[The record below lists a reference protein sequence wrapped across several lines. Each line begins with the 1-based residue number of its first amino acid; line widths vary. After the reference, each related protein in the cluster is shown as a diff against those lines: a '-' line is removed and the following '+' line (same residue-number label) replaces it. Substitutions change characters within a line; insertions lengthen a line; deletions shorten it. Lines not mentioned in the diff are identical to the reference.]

1 MLKSSATGAD
11 RGDMAVA
18 ARVGDRDRPPAEVE
32 SHSETSTAGTLQVFV
47 GDEEERRAVWQLAD
61 PAIIFTA
68 ETICE
73 QVERCFAQRPELSS
87 VVVCYPEGRLEILT
101 RRRFTAE
108 LAGPLGH
115 GRSLYG
121 RRPVWALPGGEE
133 TLILDGSMLITEAGS
148 RVLARRFGHRYDDFI
163 VVSPTGATGTASVAR
178 LFGELANLHAHRA
191 VHDRLTGLP
200 NREFFVHR
208 LRELTGP
215 AAGLFIDLDDF
226 KAVNDSLGH
235 SAGDELLIA
244 VAERLRSVAEAGETV
259 ARLSGDEFGVLQPGG
274 DQCSAGSLA
283 ERIEQA
289 LSVPV
294 ALFGRAVAVSAS
306 IGIAISS
313 GEDIALLLRNADIA
327 MYESKRSGKSRHTV
341 YHDEMFRR
349 ASRRLELKTDIDAA
363 LGNGELHLVYQPIV
377 SLTDGT
383 TRGTEALLRWLHPRL
398 GAIPPLEFIPL
409 AEETG
414 AIVEI
419 GDWVIEEACRQTRA
433 WTQDCRRELYVS
445 VNVSARQ
452 LARPEL
458 IKRVRTALEQAG
470 LEAGHLT
477 LEITETAIAADGL
490 AVLNTLHELCDVGVT
505 LAIDDFGTGFSSLE
519 RLEQM
524 PITILKIDRSFV
536 ARLGD
541 GSDTRLLRGFHSL
554 AHAIGIETVVEGIE
568 TATQLRTLNQLGYRH
583 GQGFHMSGP
592 LDPAAMATRLTQEP
606 AAERAPLLR

>member
-1 MLKSSATGAD
+1 
-11 RGDMAVA
+11 V
-18 ARVGDRDRPPAEVE
+18 EVE
-32 SHSETSTAGTLQVFV
+32 SHSQSSAAGALRVFV
-47 GDEEERRAVWQLAD
+47 GDDEERRAVWELAD
-61 PAIIFTA
+61 PAVVFTA
-68 ETICE
+68 DTVCE

-87 VVVCYPEGRLEILT
+87 VVVHYPEGRLEILT
-101 RRRFTAE
+101 RRRLTAE

-121 RRPVWALPGGEE
+121 RRPVWALPGGDE
-133 TLILDGSMLITEAGS
+133 TLILDGSTLITEAGS
-148 RVLARRFGHRYDDFI
+148 RALARRFGHRYDDFI
-163 VVSPTGATGTASVAR
+163 VVSPTGATGTASVAK
-178 LFGELANLHAHRA
+178 LFGELANLHAYRA

-200 NREFFVHR
+200 NREFFVDR

-244 VAERLRSVAEAGETV
+244 VAERLRVVAGNGETV

-274 DQCSAGSLA
+274 DQCSARDLA
-283 ERIEQA
+283 ERIEAA
-289 LSVPV
+289 LSAPV
-294 ALFGRAVAVSAS
+294 ALFGRVVTVSAS

-349 ASRRLELKTDIDAA
+349 ASRRLELKTDIERARR
-363 LGNGELHLVYQPIV
+363 NGELRLVYQPIV
-377 SLTDGT
+377 SLADGKT
-383 TRGTEALLRWLHPRL
+383 TGTEALLRWQHPRL
-398 GAIPPLEFIPL
+398 GSIPPLEFIPL

-414 AIVEI
+414 GIIEI

-433 WTQDCRRELYVS
+433 WAREYRRELYVS
-445 VNVSARQ
+445 VNVSSRQ

-458 IKRVRTALEQAG
+458 IQTVRSALERAG
-470 LEAGHLT
+470 LEAGRLT

-490 AVLNTLHELCDVGVT
+490 AVLATLHELSNLGVI

-524 PITILKIDRSFV
+524 PINILKIDRSFV
-536 ARLGD
+536 ARLGE

-554 AHAIGIETVVEGIE
+554 ANAMGIETVVEGIE
-568 TATQLRTLNQLGYRH
+568 TAKQLRTLNELGYLH
-583 GQGFHMSGP
+583 GQGFHMSAP
-592 LDPAAMATRLTQEP
+592 LDAAAMANRLAQEP
-606 AAERAPLLR
+606 AAEREPLLTQRR